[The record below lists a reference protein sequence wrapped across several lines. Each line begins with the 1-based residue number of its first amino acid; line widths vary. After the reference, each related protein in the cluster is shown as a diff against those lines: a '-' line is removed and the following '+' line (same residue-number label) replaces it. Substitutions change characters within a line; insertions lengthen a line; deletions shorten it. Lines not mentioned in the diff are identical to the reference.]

1 MTGTMT
7 EALPGVVGWPL
18 LVVLT
23 GLLGSF
29 LNVCISRLPVRESI
43 VFPGSHCP
51 RCQAA
56 IRFYDNVPLLSFAAL
71 GGRCRACRAPIAW
84 RYPLVEALTIGVGVL
99 IVWTLGPTWEALRV
113 LLLGLG
119 LIAVTFTD
127 LEHLLIPDRITL
139 PGIAVGF
146 LSQLYPAP
154 RALIGAI
161 AGALLAGAI
170 FYGIALV
177 SRGGMGGGDVK
188 LAAMIGAFVGWQ
200 RVLVAIF
207 LAVVAGGIMG
217 LALLLTGRK
226 RRKDPLPFG
235 PFLALG
241 GLLSALWGPA
251 LLGWYLE

>member
-1 MTGTMT
+1 
-7 EALPGVVGWPL
+7 
-18 LVVLT
+18 
-23 GLLGSF
+23 
-29 LNVCISRLPVRESI
+29 
-43 VFPGSHCP
+43 
-51 RCQAA
+51 
-56 IRFYDNVPLLSFAAL
+56 
-71 GGRCRACRAPIAW
+71 
-84 RYPLVEALTIGVGVL
+84 LVEALTIGVGVL

-207 LAVVAGGIMG
+207 LAVVAGGIVG

-241 GLLSALWGPA
+241 GLRRARWGPA
-251 LLGWYLE
+251 PRHPPPGDGPPPGRHDTLRIDHRGPADGEPPSPRDVAHGRADRGGEPAQLRHAPPGGDQPVGALRPRLQPAHGRYRRVQEVQ